1 MAFKRWESLGG
12 VCKATKALRC
22 GYAARVD
29 ELARELPA
37 ETVTFSGYL
46 SQYHRATGGKNI
58 DGSWPALETK
68 FPSQLNASLASMKK

>member
-46 SQYHRATGGKNI
+46 SQYHRATGGK
-58 DGSWPALETK
+58 K
-68 FPSQLNASLASMKK
+68 Y